1 MTPTTLHQPVI
12 LLLGKRRAKRD
23 EVDTWL
29 EESKYSTCEATDV
42 FQVIE
47 QLSDFTVGESPDV
60 VFLHIDREAEREM
73 LENMLLASDGDFNAS
88 VIAYSATESQRITN
102 HDTFGL
108 GALER
113 QLERLIP
120 AGSHAN

>member
-12 LLLGKRRAKRD
+12 LLLGKRRNTQD

-29 EESKYSTCEATDV
+29 AESGYSTCEATDV
-42 FQVIE
+42 FQVLE
-47 QLSDFTVGESPDV
+47 RLSDFTVGESPDV
-60 VFLHIDREAEREM
+60 VLLHVDRDAEREM
-73 LENMLLASDGDFNAS
+73 LENMLLATDGDFHAS
-88 VIAYSATESQRITN
+88 VIAYCGNESQRITN

-108 GALER
+108 PALAR

-120 AGSHAN
+120 AGSQVN